1 MSIQQINGVWV
12 PSNDIHLQDWIA
24 GKDFTQNKCLN
35 EFLKHCQ
42 DDDIKFNTVIDV
54 GAWCGTWAMAVESLA
69 KTIIAFEPD
78 ALHFQCLQKNK
89 LSNMTCYNV
98 ALGSKEQQVG
108 LSKDTFTQAKHVT
121 DTGTIQMQA
130 LDYYN
135 FKNVDL
141 IKIDVE
147 GYEME
152 VLKGAANT
160 LQQSKYLMIELNNNS
175 KKFGASNGVIEQYLD
190 QLGWKVLINL
200 WPDKVFVNTLI

>member
-1 MSIQQINGVWV
+1 MSIQQVNGVWV

-24 GKDFTQNKCLN
+24 GKSFTQNKCLN
-35 EFLKHCQ
+35 EFLKHSQ
-42 DDDIKFNTVIDV
+42 DNNIKFSTVIDV
-54 GAWCGTWAMAVESLA
+54 GAWCGTWAMAVGSLA
-69 KTIIAFEPD
+69 KNIVAFEPD
-78 ALHFQCLQKNK
+78 ELHFNCLQKNK
-89 LSNMTCYNV
+89 LSNMICYNV
-98 ALGSKEQQVG
+98 ALGNNNQQVG
-108 LSKDTFTQAKHVT
+108 LSNDTFTQAKHIT
-121 DTGTIQMQA
+121 DTGTIQMQT
-130 LDYYN
+130 LDSYN
-135 FKNVDL
+135 FKDVDL
-141 IKIDVE
+141 VKIDVE